1 MSAEGFS
8 PTHRC
13 TVKVSRGKDFGL
25 VVVLVGEEVMLCE
38 VCGVKIY
45 KTRGGRYLA
54 PWLFDEC
61 FEEIE

>member
-13 TVKVSRGKDFGL
+13 TVKISRGK
-25 VVVLVGEEVMLCE
+25 VVVSVGEEVTLCE
-38 VCGVKIY
+38 ICSVKMY
-45 KTRGGRYLA
+45 KTKDGIYFA
-54 PWLFDEC
+54 PWAYAKC

>member
-1 MSAEGFS
+1 MSAERFV

-13 TVKVSRGKDFGL
+13 TVKISRGK
-25 VVVLVGEEVMLCE
+25 VVVSVGEEVMLCKI
-38 VCGVKIY
+38 CGVKMY
-45 KTRGGRYLA
+45 KTKGGRFLA

>member
-1 MSAEGFS
+1 MSAERFA

-13 TVKVSRGKDFGL
+13 IVKISRGKDFGL

-38 VCGVKIY
+38 VCNVKMY
-45 KTRGGRYLA
+45 KTKGGRFLA
-54 PWLFDEC
+54 PWAYAKC